1 MTDQTE
7 KVKNVQNYVPDS
19 NVILD
24 KLFEGTSNPI
34 KNPEKWFDYN
44 MLTALQICKLSEL
57 NKNKQT

>member
-7 KVKNVQNYVPDS
+7 KVKNVQNHVPDS

-34 KNPEKWFDYN
+34 KNPEKWVDYN
-44 MLTALQICKLSEL
+44 MLTALQICKLGEL
-57 NKNKQT
+57 SKNKQT